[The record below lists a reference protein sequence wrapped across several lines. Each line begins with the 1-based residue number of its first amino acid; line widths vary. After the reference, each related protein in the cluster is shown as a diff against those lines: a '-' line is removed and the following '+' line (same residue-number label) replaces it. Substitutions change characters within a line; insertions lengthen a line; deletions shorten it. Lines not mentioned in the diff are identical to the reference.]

1 MASRE
6 EIETLEVIL
15 TAGCN
20 LRCQYCYQND
30 KKARRMEWETLR
42 ASLDLLLASRRR
54 RLTVVFLGGEPL
66 LEFPLLRRAVEH
78 VRANRRP
85 GRRVGYYLI
94 TNGTLVG
101 DEETRF
107 LIRNRFDLQ
116 LSFDGVPVVQALRGR
131 QTFAVLDQLLDRLR
145 EEHPAYFRKRLK
157 IAMTLTAATLP
168 HLADSVAYFLRKGVP
183 EVELTPVATHD
194 PLWRRE
200 MIDELDQQFSRVFA
214 LSLRHY
220 RRTGEVPFVL
230 FRRGSGDGSIHA
242 PEGGAMCGAP
252 SGRTVAVDVDG
263 QVQGCAVFVESYQ
276 RFPSPFLRQRVEAM
290 RMGDLRA
297 TDFAERL
304 RAYPQAARAAGIFHG
319 KENKRSS
326 YGRCADC
333 RFLATCAICPASI
346 GHIPGNADPDLIP
359 DFPCAYNLVALAYR
373 EKFPLL
379 PDPLEVL
386 TGEVRAYG
394 PQARAQRSLLAADR
408 SRARNSTRAV

>member
-6 EIETLEVIL
+6 GIDTLEVIL

-20 LRCQYCYQND
+20 LRCQYCYQNE
-30 KKARRMEWETLR
+30 KKARRMEWETLS
-42 ASLDLLLASRRR
+42 AALDLLLASRRR
-54 RLTVVFLGGEPL
+54 RLTLIFLGGEPL
-66 LEFPLLRRAVEH
+66 LEFPLVRRAVDH

-85 GRRVGYYLI
+85 GRRVRYYLI
-94 TNGTLVG
+94 TNGTLLG

-107 LIRNRFDLQ
+107 LVRNRFDLQ
-116 LSFDGVPVVQALRGR
+116 LSFDGVPQAQALRGGR
-131 QTFAVLDQLLDRLR
+131 TFEVLDRLLDRLR
-145 EEHPAYFRKRLK
+145 EEHPSYFRDHLK
-157 IAMTLTAATLP
+157 IAMTLTAATVP
-168 HLADSVAYFLRKGVP
+168 HLADSIAYFLRKGVA

-200 MIDELDQQFSRVFA
+200 RIEELDHQFSRVFA

-230 FRRGSGDGSIHA
+230 FRRGSGEAGFHA
-242 PEGGAMCGAP
+242 PEGSAMCGAP
-252 SGRTVAVDVDG
+252 SGRTLAVDVDG

-276 RFPSPFLRQRVEAM
+276 SFPSPFLSQRVAAM

-297 TDFAERL
+297 ADFPERL
-304 RAYPQAARAAGIFHG
+304 RGYPEAARETGIFHG

-326 YGRCADC
+326 YGRCAEC

-346 GHIPGNADPDLIP
+346 GHIPGNSDPDLIP

-373 EKFPLL
+373 ERFPVL

-386 TGEVRAYG
+386 TGAVRAYG
-394 PQARAQRSLLAADR
+394 PSGRAQRSLLAAA
-408 SRARNSTRAV
+408 RAR